1 MTSINGFC
9 NEEFEM
15 EKEFCQKKVH
25 VSVIKMYDSK
35 DGRYITENMLKT
47 KFETFGQNV

>member
-9 NEEFEM
+9 NEEFEL

-25 VSVIKMYDSK
+25 VSVIKTDDSE
-35 DGRYITENMLKT
+35 DGHNIIENTLKT
-47 KFETFGQNV
+47 KFEIFWQKA